1 MTTKLT
7 LTLEEKVINSAKKY
21 ASRRGKS
28 LSKIVEGYLKTIS
41 QNDVSEKKLLPKVA
55 RLKGVIQLP
64 EEFDYKK
71 ELGKALAEKYKGS

>member
-7 LTLEEKVINSAKKY
+7 LTLEEKVITSAKKY

-41 QNDVSEKKLLPKVA
+41 LNDSSEKKLLPKVA
-55 RLKGVIQLP
+55 KLKGVIQLP
-64 EEFDYKK
+64 KDFDYKK
-71 ELGKALAEKYKGS
+71 ELGKAIAAKYTK

>member
-41 QNDVSEKKLLPKVA
+41 QNDPSEKKLLPKVA
-55 RLKGVIQLP
+55 KLKGVIQLP
-64 EEFDYKK
+64 ESFDYKK
-71 ELGKALAEKYKGS
+71 ELGKAIATKYSK

>member
-41 QNDVSEKKLLPKVA
+41 LNDSSEKKLLPKVA
-55 RLKGVIQLP
+55 KLKGIIQLSKD
-64 EEFDYKK
+64 FDYKK
-71 ELGKALAEKYKGS
+71 ELGKAIAAKYTK